1 MTASLS
7 LGMTKPEIRMT
18 NPIRSSKLIQARQV
32 IRGMLCVCAV
42 ILTSCTQAAHQD
54 QGGIETFLNRYFS
67 TWSAKDMDGYGSC
80 FHPTARIS
88 FVESGG
94 AAASQGLTDFLH
106 GQKLGH
112 ERATEA
118 MTEVPTG
125 MKISG
130 DGRVAQAEVRWKLTK
145 GRDVVTGTDYFTLI
159 KTSDGW
165 KIGSLIFYND

>member
-1 MTASLS
+1 
-7 LGMTKPEIRMT
+7 MT
-18 NPIRSSKLIQARQV
+18 NSNQRSKLVQSRHV
-32 IRGMLCVCAV
+32 IRGLLAMCVF

-80 FHPTARIS
+80 FHPTARIT

-94 AAASQGLTDFLH
+94 NASSQGLTDFLH
-106 GQKLGH
+106 GQKVGH
-112 ERATEA
+112 ERSPEP
-118 MTEVPTG
+118 MTEVPTA

-145 GRDVVTGTDYFTLI
+145 GRNVVTGTDFFTLI
-159 KTSDGW
+159 KTAEGW
-165 KIGSLIFYND
+165 KIGALIFYND